1 MVRKSGASSAT
12 MLMSDTARGVDATAA
27 GIEQQRRH
35 HRGIERRLA
44 PLTTIAAGDLAQID
58 PIPDQAHHKAGQIIL
73 TNEVLRRRRSSM
85 TSKRSSTRPS
95 LIPPSSASA
104 SVPTHTPACLAD
116 GGSGHADTTNSCPK
130 WAAAESDL
138 RDHAVRLS
146 NRRGRHRLRRCCDG
160 EGKSSNSNQPDHAS
174 PPLRVDRRLR
184 VAFRVCPLALALARN
199 GRMPSTMEKTAG
211 GRITKG

>member
-116 GGSGHADTTNSCPK
+116 GGSGHADTVDHCPTRP
-130 WAAAESDL
+130 AADGDL
-138 RDHAVRLS
+138 RDHGIRLRK
-146 NRRGRHRLRRCCDG
+146 RRERHCLRRCCYGNG
-160 EGKSSNSNQPDHAS
+160 EASNSNQPDHSS
-174 PPLRVDRRLR
+174 PPFTKAVGDLLGVPPTLCQTIRTVRN
-184 VAFRVCPLALALARN
+184 AL
-199 GRMPSTMEKTAG
+199 
-211 GRITKG
+211 